1 MIRIPGKIPITIYPT
16 FWLVSALIGFLYSGN
31 FIGTAIWIGI
41 IFISVLFHEMG
52 HALTAF
58 AFGLKPRIE
67 LVAMGG
73 LTYHEGDKLAFW
85 KRFLIVL
92 DGPLF
97 GFILFLIA
105 TILLQVPSIAMTK
118 MASVLTLIQVVNLF
132 WTIVNLIPVIPLD
145 GGQLLRVILEAI
157 FGIKGFRYALMSGA
171 VLALG
176 ISLVF
181 FLYQQIFMGA
191 LFFLLA
197 FQSYDA
203 WRKTKFISEPDRS
216 ETVKNALMKAEEL
229 LQSGHKQEAM
239 AAFENLRAETKQ
251 GLIYNMA
258 TQYLAFLLY
267 EIGHV
272 KESYDLLKSIRTEL
286 APDAV
291 CLLHKAAFEEKD
303 YPLVTEFAAVCFQ
316 AMPTVDTALR
326 NAYAHAELKEGE
338 AAVGWLETA
347 VREGLQNI
355 TDVISHSSFDPIRN
369 DSHFLA
375 WKESHKESR

>member
-1 MIRIPGKIPITIYPT
+1 MIRIPGKIPIIIYPT
-16 FWLVSALIGFLYSGN
+16 FWLVSALIGFLYSGSL
-31 FIGTAIWIGI
+31 IGTAIWVGI
-41 IFISVLFHEMG
+41 IFVSVLFHEMG

-73 LTYHEGDKLAFW
+73 LTYHNGDKLAFW
-85 KRFLIVL
+85 KRFFIVL

-105 TILLQVPSIAMTK
+105 TVLLQVPSIAMTK
-118 MASVLTLIQVVNLF
+118 MASVLTLVQVVNLF

-157 FGIKGFRYALMSGA
+157 FGIKGFRYALMAGA

-181 FLYQQIFMGA
+181 FLYRQFFMGA

-216 ETVKNALMKAEEL
+216 ETAKNGLLKAEEL
-229 LQSGHKQEAM
+229 LQSGQKQEAM
-239 AAFENLRAETKQ
+239 AAFENLRTETKQ
-251 GLIYNMA
+251 GLIYNTA

-267 EIGHV
+267 EIGHI
-272 KESYDLLKSIRTEL
+272 KEAYDLLKSIRTEL
-286 APDAV
+286 APDAM

-303 YPLVTEFAAVCFQ
+303 YPLVKEFAAACFQ
-316 AMPTVDTALR
+316 TLPTVDTALR
-326 NAYAHAELKEGE
+326 NAYAHAELQEGE

-355 TDVISHSSFDPIRN
+355 ADVIAHSSFDSIRN
-369 DSHFLA
+369 DTHFLA
-375 WKESHKESR
+375 WKESHKV

>member
-1 MIRIPGKIPITIYPT
+1 MIRIPGKIPILIYPT
-16 FWLVSALIGFLYSGN
+16 FWLVAAVIGFLYSGN
-31 FIGTAIWIGI
+31 FIGTAIWVGI
-41 IFISVLFHEMG
+41 IFVSVLFHELG

-73 LTYHEGDKLAFW
+73 LTFHNGDSLPLW
-85 KRFLIVL
+85 KRFFIVL

-97 GFILFLIA
+97 GFLLFLIA

-118 MASVLTLIQVVNLF
+118 MASVLTLVQVVNLF

-171 VLALG
+171 ILALA
-176 ISLVF
+176 ICLVF
-181 FLYQQIFMGA
+181 FLYHQFFMGA
-191 LFFLLA
+191 LFFLFA
-197 FQSYDA
+197 FQSYDG
-203 WRKTKFISEPDRS
+203 WRKTKHISEPDRS
-216 ETVKNALMKAEEL
+216 DAIKASLQKAEEL
-229 LQSGHKQEAM
+229 LQTGHKPEAKE
-239 AAFENLRAETKQ
+239 AFEAIRKEAKQ

-258 TQYLAFLLY
+258 TQYLAFLTY
-267 EIGHV
+267 ESGNI
-272 KESYDLLKSIRTEL
+272 KDTYELLKGIHTEL
-286 APDAV
+286 APDAM

-303 YPLVTEFAAVCFQ
+303 YKIVKELSACCFQ
-316 AMPTVDTALR
+316 TLPTVETALR
-326 NAYAHAELKEGE
+326 SAYAHGELNEPE

-355 TDVISHSSFDPIRN
+355 SDVISHKAFDPIRN
-369 DSHFLA
+369 DPHFIK
-375 WKESHKESR
+375 WKESHKT